1 MDGDIGFDPTSLG
14 LDRHYTPEQRQL
26 IRRMMLEDWQVMA
39 VKLPTYM
46 KLVARSIAGTGV
58 P

>member
-39 VKLPTYM
+39 VKLQ
-46 KLVARSIAGTGV
+46 KGVAAALLGAA
-58 P
+58 